1 MMKGK
6 VPMGVTVGVLRLLKY
21 GSRAQLEAL
30 AQLCRDFDDP
40 KLVIEARKRQ
50 QKTLEKAWKAGG
62 VNEEVVLDGVLALG
76 DLYLE
81 IAESDDDWDECE
93 ACFQR
98 AKEGFVRL
106 LGEDS
111 AKALD
116 AAYGVASQLV
126 SDDEEIAEYRRLWE
140 IAIVSLPDE
149 AITFMIA
156 NELGGRLVEKAQYE
170 AAKPFMLTALEGR
183 ERVRGEEHKDTLVTL
198 NNTGVLLKN
207 MEDFA
212 GALCHFKQALRV
224 QEKVLG
230 KMHPDTLG
238 SIMNIGNMHMH
249 RGFY

>member
-1 MMKGK
+1 M
-6 VPMGVTVGVLRLLKY
+6 LDAIL
-21 GSRAQLEAL
+21 AL
-30 AQLCRDFDDP
+30 ARAYDQMRD
-40 KLVIEARKRQ
+40 VC
-50 QKTLEKAWKAGG
+50 
-62 VNEEVVLDGVLALG
+62 LAC
-76 DLYLE
+76 YK
-81 IAESDDDWDECE
+81 
-93 ACFQR
+93 R
-98 AKEGFVRL
+98 AKVAGEG
-106 LGEDS
+106 S
-111 AKALD
+111 AKVVE
-116 AAYGVASQLV
+116 AAYYLV
-126 SDDEEIAEYRRLWE
+126 RGSVDEENAEYRRLWE

-249 RGFY
+249 RGFH